1 MKPISAAEFVEENLK
16 TIFAYA
22 LSRVKN
28 KDDAEDLTNDIVLA
42 ILQSESKLKDENAF
56 YGYVWGIAA
65 NTYRKFMRKKVRN
78 DYDELGEEREDGSD
92 FTESLLLR
100 EDVKQLHREIALLTK
115 EYRECTIAYYFDELS
130 CAEVSKRLCISLEM
144 VKYYLFK
151 TRKILKSVHFTL
163 AFDWVLR

>member
-42 ILQSESKLKDENAF
+42 ILQSEAKLKDENAF

-65 NTYRKFMRKKVRN
+65 NTYRKFIRKK
-78 DYDELGEEREDGSD
+78 
-92 FTESLLLR
+92 
-100 EDVKQLHREIALLTK
+100 A
-115 EYRECTIAYYFDELS
+115 
-130 CAEVSKRLCISLEM
+130 
-144 VKYYLFK
+144 
-151 TRKILKSVHFTL
+151 
-163 AFDWVLR
+163 